1 MSESSRKFSAAF
13 NRVVRRHRLEQELSQ
28 ELLSE
33 RAEVDRTYVGLL
45 ERGHRGA
52 GLDVAKRLADALGR
66 SLTEL
71 VAEAEEEW
79 RQRQLPARH
88 TDVPQPVV
96 AEATRAWRSKT
107 RGAGRRQA
115 PGREPRKR

>member
-1 MSESSRKFSAAF
+1 MSESYRKFSVAF
-13 NRVVRRHRLEQELSQ
+13 NRVVRRNRLAQDLSQ
-28 ELLSE
+28 EALSE

-45 ERGHRGA
+45 ERGQRGA

-79 RQRQLPARH
+79 RQGKGQERKTEAAQAAERKRMPVSFSPRRRH
-88 TDVPQPVV
+88 TPGVR
-96 AEATRAWRSKT
+96 THRS
-107 RGAGRRQA
+107 R
-115 PGREPRKR
+115 

>member
-1 MSESSRKFSAAF
+1 MTDSRHKFSSAF
-13 NRVVRRHRLEQELSQ
+13 NRVVRRHRLAQDLSQ

-33 RAEVDRTYVGLL
+33 RAAVDRTYVGLL

-52 GLDVAKRLADALGR
+52 GLDVAKRLADALGL

-79 RQRQLPARH
+79 RRSQPAEARRAVVADGKERPQTAKSPAR
-88 TDVPQPVV
+88 PRLQRRRG
-96 AEATRAWRSKT
+96 TRR
-107 RGAGRRQA
+107 
-115 PGREPRKR
+115 